1 MLRAVIEDVVEL
13 SALGVFITMIALVA
27 TAAAG
32 YH

>member
-1 MLRAVIEDVVEL
+1 MVRAFIEDVIEL
-13 SALGVFITMIALVA
+13 SALGTFITMIALVA